1 MAVFRTVCHPILVP
15 KDSKGLGLP
24 GLDAS
29 CRPSGDRKESIQPET
44 RNQIAYIFRAGQ
56 PCAWHDHPRV
66 CRPPA
71 GSRSSKL
78 VDGRTKSDHDE
89 LGERQRHVCRRPPP
103 GEALRRDRRA
113 SHQRDARSRLLARA
127 QGYREGARPFPLR
140 ADRRSR
146 PPARRHGAGAEP
158 FQRAARLRTVPHP
171 HRLGMTDRSSLGTY
185 DYVIVGGGTA
195 GCLLANRLSA
205 DPDVSVLLLEAG
217 GKDDYLWI
225 HIPVGYLYC
234 MGNPRTD
241 WCFKTEAEAG
251 LGGRAINYPRGKVL
265 GGCSSINGMIYMRGQ
280 ARDYDQWRQLG
291 NRRWGWDDVL
301 PHFRQHED
309 YVHGADE
316 AHGAGGEW
324 RIDRQRLHWP
334 ILDTIRDAAVEAG
347 LPRVTDFN
355 RGDNHGVAYFH
366 VTQRGGIRVNTA
378 KAFLKPVRNRRNLR
392 IVSGAQAKRV
402 LIENGRAIGVEA
414 EVNATAQIAHA
425 RGEVILSAGAI
436 GSPHL
441 LELSGIGQPE
451 RLRDLGID
459 VVRALGGV
467 GENLQDHLQL
477 RLIYKIRN
485 ALTLNTLAANL
496 WGKARIG
503 LEYLLRQSGP
513 MSMAPSQLGA
523 FAKSDPSLETPD
535 LEYHIQ
541 PLSLDRFG
549 EPLHPSPA
557 VTMSVCNLRPESRGS
572 VHATSAHFGASPAI
586 RPT

>member
-1 MAVFRTVCHPILVP
+1 M
-15 KDSKGLGLP
+15 
-24 GLDAS
+24 
-29 CRPSGDRKESIQPET
+29 
-44 RNQIAYIFRAGQ
+44 
-56 PCAWHDHPRV
+56 
-66 CRPPA
+66 
-71 GSRSSKL
+71 
-78 VDGRTKSDHDE
+78 TK
-89 LGERQRHVCRRPPP
+89 
-103 GEALRRDRRA
+103 A
-113 SHQRDARSRLLARA
+113 
-127 QGYREGARPFPLR
+127 
-140 ADRRSR
+140 
-146 PPARRHGAGAEP
+146 
-158 FQRAARLRTVPHP
+158 
-171 HRLGMTDRSSLGTY
+171 SLGIY
-185 DYVIVGGGTA
+185 DYIIVGGGTA
-195 GCLLANRLSA
+195 GCLIANRLSA
-205 DPDVSVLLLEAG
+205 DPQISVLLLEAG

-241 WCFKTEAEAG
+241 WCFKTEAEPG
-251 LGGRAINYPRGKVL
+251 LGGRSINYPRGKVL

-291 NRRWGWDDVL
+291 NQGWGWDDVL
-301 PHFRQHED
+301 PFFRQHED
-309 YVHGADE
+309 FVHGADE

-334 ILDTIRDAAVEAG
+334 ILDAIRDAAVATG
-347 LPRVTDFN
+347 IPRVTDFN

-378 KAFLKPVRNRRNLR
+378 KAFLKPVRHRPNLR
-392 IVSGAQAKRV
+392 IVSHAQVKRV
-402 LIENGRAIGVEA
+402 RIENHRAVGVEVR
-414 EVNATAQIAHA
+414 VNGADQVATA

-441 LELSGIGQPE
+441 LELSGIGQGE
-451 RLRDLGID
+451 RLRGLGIEIIH
-459 VVRALGGV
+459 RLAGV

-477 RLIYKIRN
+477 RLIFKVRN
-485 ALTLNTLAANL
+485 ALTLNTMSASL

-503 LEYLLRQSGP
+503 LEYLLKRSGP

-549 EPLHPSPA
+549 EPLHPFPA

-572 VHATSAHFGASPAI
+572 THATSPHFGDSPSIRPNYLSTARDRLVAASAI
-586 RPT
+586 RLTRRIMQAEPMQAHAPEEFLPGPSFQSDEELARAAGQIGTTIFHPVSTAKMGSDDKAVVDARLRVHGIEGLRVIDASVMPTITSGNTNAPTLMIAEKGAAMVREDQRA